1 MKKIC
6 FVTTVSLTMKMFV
19 VEIAKHLH
27 NESGYDVTL
36 ICDTD
41 EEFAASLPPYLHY
54 IPVPMSRGID
64 LSGFRSVWRLYKIFR
79 KEGFDLVQYS
89 TPNAAC
95 YASIAAWLA
104 RAKIRLYAQWGIRYI
119 GLEGLSRKI
128 FKMIE
133 KMVCLLS
140 THVRSQSPLNRRFV
154 IDEKVCKEN
163 KVSVIGIGGTIGVEL
178 SQCDKVDASEKRASL
193 REKHGIPGD
202 AFVYGFVGR
211 INRDKGVNEL
221 IEAFCTVR
229 EAHSN
234 AVLLLIGG
242 EDDKNPIDSRL
253 MQIAQKDDRIV
264 MTGNVP
270 SHEVSAYMA
279 AMDVLVHPTYR
290 EGFGKVIQEAM
301 GMRLPVITTDIPGP
315 SEVIEDGVS
324 GLLARVKDSAD
335 LAEKMERLLTEPA
348 TRRALS
354 DAGRTR
360 AETYFDRPIMLRN
373 IAEDMAAVFETH
385 EKGE

>member
-27 NESGYDVTL
+27 TACGYDVTL

-64 LSGFRSVWRLYKIFR
+64 LSGLRSVWSMYKIFR

-95 YASIAAWLA
+95 YASIAAMMA
-104 RAKIRLYAQWGIRYI
+104 RVKIRLYAQWGIRYI
-119 GLEGLSRKI
+119 GLEGTSRKI
-128 FKMIE
+128 FKLIE
-133 KMVCLLS
+133 KMVCTLS
-140 THVRSQSPLNRRFV
+140 THIRSQSPLNRQFA
-154 IDEKVCKEN
+154 INEKLCKES
-163 KVSVIGIGGTIGVEL
+163 KVSVIGIGGTIGVDL
-178 SQCDKVDASEKRASL
+178 SQCDKVDAASARAVI
-193 REKHGIPGD
+193 RGRHGIADD

-221 IEAFCTVR
+221 IQAFCTVKKK
-229 EAHSN
+229 HTN

-242 EDDKNPIDSRL
+242 EDDKNPIDAQL
-253 MQIAQKDDRIV
+253 MQIAKEDDRVV

-270 SHEVSAYMA
+270 SDEVSAYMA

-315 SEVIEDGVS
+315 SEVIENGVS
-324 GLLARVKDSAD
+324 GLLARVKDSDD
-335 LAEKMERLLTEPA
+335 LAQKMESLLTDPTLCRSFSE
-348 TRRALS
+348 
-354 DAGRTR
+354 AGRAR
-360 AETYFDRPIMLRN
+360 AEMYFDRPIMLNN
-373 IAEDMAAVFETH
+373 IDVDMAGIFKAH
-385 EKGE
+385 GKGE

>member
-27 NESGYDVTL
+27 TACGYDVTL

-64 LSGFRSVWRLYKIFR
+64 LSGFRSVWQMFRIFR
-79 KEGFDLVQYS
+79 RERFDLVQYS

-95 YASIAAWLA
+95 YASIATWLA
-104 RAKIRLYAQWGIRYI
+104 GVKIRLYAQWGIRYI
-119 GLEGLSRKI
+119 GLDGLSRKA
-128 FKMIE
+128 FKMVE

-154 IDEKVCKEN
+154 IDEKVCKKS
-163 KVSVIGIGGTIGVEL
+163 KVSVIGIGGTIGVDL
-178 SQCDKVDASEKRASL
+178 AQCDQVNAAASRVEIRA
-193 REKHGIPGD
+193 RYHIPND

-221 IEAFCTVR
+221 IEAFGKLR
-229 EAHSN
+229 ENHPQAY
-234 AVLLLIGG
+234 LLLVGG
-242 EDDKNPIDSRL
+242 EDDKNPIDARL
-253 MQIAQKDDRIV
+253 MQVAKEDDRIV
-264 MTGNVP
+264 MTGSVP
-270 SHEVSAYMA
+270 SDEVSAYMA
-279 AMDVLVHPTYR
+279 AMDALVHPTYR

-324 GLLARVKDSAD
+324 GLLARVKDSDD
-335 LAEKMERLLTEPA
+335 LADKMARLLTDPA
-348 TRRALS
+348 MTKALS
-354 DAGRTR
+354 EAGRTR

-373 IAEDMAAVFETH
+373 IAEDMAAVFETR
-385 EKGE
+385 EKGV